1 MNSGLIKLCFYLYYF
16 TLCYKSH
23 AESLSVNT
31 SSLASSSSPTTST
44 RTRLSVLKNS
54 LLITAEDY
62 KLKFW
67 RIDTGQLTKYFFC
80 DGCISLKLIADTD
93 VVATGCN
100 NGSIRLFD
108 YAKDQFIGSL
118 TGHSDRVNHLTL
130 MARNTLMASG
140 SNDKT
145 IRIWRLTS
153 GVCVRTIVLLDAVI
167 SLEALP
173 NQKLASLTR
182 DERIQIW
189 NVNNGECIYTIKKK
203 DAWHMSVL
211 NDGSQLAIS
220 TTRGATHVLDVA
232 RYEWHTLLDYKYY
245 YYMLPTS
252 EPLTGSD
259 LLAIGNNYAVEIWN
273 VTKGVRVNRLVGKHN
288 VKCLKAVQTSDGG
301 SELLAIGSVDGYIQ
315 ILNIT
320 SGELVKQ
327 MGSQCI
333 YSFESR
339 LI

>member
-1 MNSGLIKLCFYLYYF
+1 M
-16 TLCYKSH
+16 
-23 AESLSVNT
+23 
-31 SSLASSSSPTTST
+31 
-44 RTRLSVLKNS
+44 
-54 LLITAEDY
+54 
-62 KLKFW
+62 
-67 RIDTGQLTKYFFC
+67 
-80 DGCISLKLIADTD
+80 
-93 VVATGCN
+93 
-100 NGSIRLFD
+100 
-108 YAKDQFIGSL
+108 
-118 TGHSDRVNHLTL
+118 
-130 MARNTLMASG
+130 
-140 SNDKT
+140 
-145 IRIWRLTS
+145 
-153 GVCVRTIVLLDAVI
+153 
-167 SLEALP
+167 
-173 NQKLASLTR
+173 
-182 DERIQIW
+182 
-189 NVNNGECIYTIKKK
+189 NNGECIYTIKKK

-315 ILNIT
+315 ILNIK